1 MHSLFGQ
8 EEASPGNSRLL
19 RPATECDTAASAS
32 IWHQQLDT
40 TQTNSAKGM
49 GTHRWWDYTVDRD
62 RPHMWAPKAKDF
74 QIVSRNKFGCSRML
88 WKRSVMDLELK
99 FLGITLILLS
109 PVPRTCYFITAFG
122 QILFVGCN
130 FQTCE
135 LRTWWWHLFRLFF
148 WDDIRNSMRQ
158 FWDWSQNVHL
168 LGPSNLRGLT
178 SQLTS

>member
-74 QIVSRNKFGCSRML
+74 QIVSRNKFGCTRML
-88 WKRSVMDLELK
+88 WKRSVMDLELR
-99 FLGITLILLS
+99 FSGITLILLS

-135 LRTWWWHLFRLFF
+135 LRNMMVALIPFVFLRWHQKQHEAILRLELFKMCTY
-148 WDDIRNSMRQ
+148 WD
-158 FWDWSQNVHL
+158 HL
-168 LGPSNLRGLT
+168 I
-178 SQLTS
+178 